1 MGVSLARRVVG
12 AGIIVLGVAG
22 WIFAISLILGQ
33 EYSLEINYFSWS
45 LVPISGAVVVL
56 GGLLA
61 GLWG

>member
-1 MGVSLARRVVG
+1 MGISLARRVLGSVII
-12 AGIIVLGVAG
+12 AIGIAG
-22 WIFAISLILGQ
+22 WIYAISLILGQ
-33 EYSLEINYFSWS
+33 EYTLEINYLSWS